1 MMSKYLSRYRLVGE
15 CCHAQWQ
22 LQFRST
28 EDYNWTI
35 INHDGARDFHNK
47 KHKKRITLIDIWSF
61 VVMTIAHD
69 IGKPFSER
77 MRLTFTRIH
86 ASLQKTPEICARR
99 SVENHLRGALAAQHR
114 CLARHHLL
122 DRFYNESLSNVV
134 RDIEYVTRHFALQ
147 YFSHVHAFR

>member
-47 KHKKRITLIDIWSF
+47 KYKKYKKKYMNLS
-61 VVMTIAHD
+61 V
-69 IGKPFSER
+69 
-77 MRLTFTRIH
+77 LTYD
-86 ASLQKTPEICARR
+86 APMM
-99 SVENHLRGALAAQHR
+99 
-114 CLARHHLL
+114 
-122 DRFYNESLSNVV
+122 
-134 RDIEYVTRHFALQ
+134 
-147 YFSHVHAFR
+147 